1 MSVCIKGGQHQAEG
15 EQCIT
20 EQVSAT
26 IKVSWN
32 VTDDVLS
39 SVCEH
44 PKGVNLTPVEQH
56 TFILEEQKK
65 EIDIFSLFSDL
76 FCHSLWSAAY
86 NI

>member
-1 MSVCIKGGQHQAEG
+1 MSVYKSWAALGGA
-15 EQCIT
+15 EQCNT
-20 EQVSAT
+20 EQVSTT
-26 IKVSWN
+26 IKVSRN

-39 SVCEH
+39 NVCEH

-56 TFILEEQKK
+56 TLILEEQKK

-76 FCHSLWSAAY
+76 FCHSLCSAAY